1 MKVSQSCLILCYPL
15 NSRVPG
21 SSVHGIPQAR
31 ILEWLAVPFSRGS
44 SKSRDGTQISHI
56 TGGFFTIWTTREA
69 SNNLRSLNFIMYK
82 ISPQT
87 FWLQELLIH
96 TKNKQTN
103 KQTKICWLQRALLY
117 LVGYLKYVVSVVKI
131 KTEKMLK

>member
-1 MKVSQSCLILCYPL
+1 MKVARSCLILCYPL

-21 SSVHGIPQAR
+21 SSVHGILQAR
-31 ILEWLAVPFSRGS
+31 IVEWLAVPFSRGS

-56 TGGFFTIWTTREA
+56 TGGFFPIWTTKEA

-87 FWLQELLIH
+87 FWLQELLTH
-96 TKNKQTN
+96 TQNNKQTN
-103 KQTKICWLQRALLY
+103 KQNLLTTKSFTLSSWVFKVCSLC
-117 LVGYLKYVVSVVKI
+117 S
-131 KTEKMLK
+131 EN